1 MFYHKLGKKPL
12 SKITKS
18 QFGTLL
24 SDSEIIIKWQ
34 KITHDLGNKCFAIIA
49 AKDSVVSLPEIVK
62 SLSEQ
67 IKETPIFL
75 QLIGEENGKNLS
87 TKTLDIKSPIFQST
101 MHSTIFSVKC
111 SNLTKEPVY
120 LAWRFIEHNS
130 FNEICPDRERILKI
144 AWNKNVPFFNLADS
158 KPDMDTL
165 EAVYVDTFLEK
176 HGLVPEWHDAKMS
189 WGSRDLNGTWNGV
202 VGKVGYS
209 VCDVG
214 ITIISYTMERG
225 SFIDYSH
232 PVGVEGMRWVS
243 KPPEKLPPA
252 TNIIRIFDETTWLL
266 IFISML
272 ATSLMLLIAS
282 TAGHSYGVGTS
293 DITSVLLTPFQ
304 TLNAEF
310 LPVWFSRRATRRL
323 FSPGFTG
330 NYLLLLW
337 TVTGSLIT
345 MAFLC
350 NIRAMLMK
358 PVFQKPI
365 DYTKDIFTE
374 GKIPINN
381 FAGSFWPQYLKT
393 SSNKWERLAWETGYA
408 TKTLEERDITVIG
421 KIYEAGSHVYLNNP
435 ESIAFKLQDMEF
447 FKDKQPPVLHFS
459 RQMIR

>member
-1 MFYHKLGKKPL
+1 M
-12 SKITKS
+12 
-18 QFGTLL
+18 
-24 SDSEIIIKWQ
+24 
-34 KITHDLGNKCFAIIA
+34 
-49 AKDSVVSLPEIVK
+49 
-62 SLSEQ
+62 
-67 IKETPIFL
+67 

-304 TLNAEF
+304 TLNAEA
-310 LPVWFSRRATRRL
+310 LPSWFSRKTTRGL

-330 NYLLLLW
+330 NYLLLMW
-337 TVTGSLIT
+337 TIMGSLIS

-358 PVFQKPI
+358 PVIQNPI
-365 DYTKDIFTE
+365 DSTKDIIIE
-374 GKIPINN
+374 GKIPINSHVV
-381 FAGSFWPQYLKT
+381 SFWPQYMKT
-393 SSNKWERLAWETGYA
+393 SINKWERLAGETGYA
-408 TKTLEERDITVIG
+408 YNSFEDRERILVEKVYKD
-421 KIYEAGSHVYLNNP
+421 GSHVLMNIPENTAYLIQKI
-435 ESIAFKLQDMEF
+435 EY
-447 FKDKQPPVLHFS
+447 FKDKQPPLFHIS
-459 RQMIR
+459 REMIR